1 MMQNVRIRS
10 LLKGVGSF
18 AIPGLRNSHVGPD
31 SVRSAETIYSIF
43 LRYLSHL
50 AACEDFSIR
59 DAVVLE
65 LGPGSSLGF
74 GMAALLCGASHYY
87 ALDHVDHT
95 SRDADVQVFE
105 RLLELFREKAAI
117 PHAGKDA
124 LLFPYLSSYEF
135 PGSCLPSDSL
145 LWALDKKRVES
156 IRQDITDRK
165 GRYLSY
171 EAPWNAATVDIR
183 EKAGLIVSNAVL
195 EHVDDIEL
203 TYRAFSK
210 WVKPGGY
217 MAHVIDYGSH
227 SLFPAW
233 NGHWSCP
240 EATWKL
246 LRGRRSYLINR
257 VPHSQHLKLLAKFNF
272 DVIADIRVRRVDG
285 LPQTHFRPQFRDMSA
300 DDASTQL
307 AFLISRAERPRA
319 NVGKAFPKARTIRMN
334 FEPMQI
340 ELAS

>member
-1 MMQNVRIRS
+1 MQNIRIRS

-43 LRYLSHL
+43 LRYFSHL
-50 AACEDFSIR
+50 TRCEDFSIR
-59 DAVVLE
+59 DAIVLE

-74 GMAALLCGASHYY
+74 GMAALLCGASHYH
-87 ALDHVDHT
+87 AFDHVDHT
-95 SRDADVQVFE
+95 SRDADLKVFE
-105 RLLELFREKAAI
+105 RLLELFRQKAAV
-117 PHAGKDA
+117 PHTGKDA
-124 LLFPYLSSYEF
+124 QVFPYLSSYEF
-135 PGSCLPSDSL
+135 PESCLPSD
-145 LWALDKKRVES
+145 ALVSALNKKRVES
-156 IRQDITDRK
+156 IRQDIADRK

-171 EAPWNAATVDIR
+171 QAPWDVTTIDIR

-233 NGHWSCP
+233 NGHWSCS
-240 EATWKL
+240 ESTWKL

-257 VPHSQHLKLLAKFNF
+257 VPHSRHLELLAKFNF
-272 DVIADIRVRRVDG
+272 NVIADLRIHRVDG
-285 LPQTHFRPQFRDMSA
+285 LPKEHFSSQFRDMSA

-307 AFLISRAERPRA
+307 AFLICRAEQPRLSA
-319 NVGKAFPKARTIRMN
+319 GTAISKDRTVRMN

-340 ELAS
+340 GLHS